1 MCTPLRAAGCALNL
15 ATGAWVF
22 SLNTPQKPSN
32 DAPAE
37 ERRESPGAS
46 ARALVLVLV
55 TIGCLGRGLA
65 DGAQILACPACE
77 EVDWP
82 CRMVR
87 ALAGSGFLGAYA
99 ALAVFLFA
107 LRRGVDGLPCP
118 RATALFSLLV
128 AVWAALIISLA
139 GRAATATDAA
149 IARACGT
156 AVLIV
161 YAISCAV
168 VAAAL
173 AKTRSDLLRALGDSP
188 RQGRAK
194 APPALL
200 SLLDRAVALSA
211 GVCLAQGIRYALWAQ
226 EIGKLPCAAAC
237 AADLLANVLLELAP
251 CLVGALLLRPRGEA
265 SPPRGERARLRVQ
278 SPLRPPRSSG
288 EAAAA
293 AAARAIRAVQS
304 APPQTSATEL
314 TRTYDATVARTPTA

>member
-22 SLNTPQKPSN
+22 SLNTAPKPSN
-32 DAPAE
+32 DSPPAE
-37 ERRESPGAS
+37 ERRESPGAA

-55 TIGCLGRGLA
+55 GVGCLGRGLA

-128 AVWAALIISLA
+128 AVWAALVFTMA
-139 GRAATATDAA
+139 GRAATATDLT
-149 IARACGT
+149 IAQACGT
-156 AVLIV
+156 AVLVV

-173 AKTRSDLLRALGDSP
+173 AKTRSDLLRSLGDSP

-211 GVCLAQGIRYALWAQ
+211 GVCLAQGARYALWAQ
-226 EIGKLPCAAAC
+226 EIGKLPCDAAC
-237 AADLLANVLLELAP
+237 AADLVANILLELAP

-265 SPPRGERARLRVQ
+265 SPPRGERARLRAQ

-304 APPQTSATEL
+304 APPERGTEL

>member
-37 ERRESPGAS
+37 ERRESPGAA

-65 DGAQILACPACE
+65 DGAQILVCPACE

-149 IARACGT
+149 IAQACGT

-161 YAISCAV
+161 YALTCGV

-173 AKTRSDLLRALGDSP
+173 AKTRSDLLRSLGDSP

-194 APPALL
+194 APQALL
-200 SLLDRAVALSA
+200 NLLDRAVALSA

-237 AADLLANVLLELAP
+237 AADLLANILLELAP

-265 SPPRGERARLRVQ
+265 SPPRGERARLRAQ

-293 AAARAIRAVQS
+293 AAARAIRVQS
-304 APPQTSATEL
+304 APPATTEL

>member
-22 SLNTPQKPSN
+22 SLNTAPKPSN
-32 DAPAE
+32 EQPAE
-37 ERRESPGAS
+37 ERRESPGAA

-128 AVWAALIISLA
+128 AVWAALVVTMA
-139 GRAATATDAA
+139 GRAATATDVT
-149 IARACGT
+149 IAQACGT
-156 AVLIV
+156 AVLVV

-173 AKTRSDLLRALGDSP
+173 AKTRADLLRALGDSP

-211 GVCLAQGIRYALWAQ
+211 GVCLAQGVRYALWAR
-226 EIGKLPCAAAC
+226 EMNALPCDAAC

-265 SPPRGERARLRVQ
+265 SPPRGERARLRAQ
-278 SPLRPPRSSG
+278 SPLRPPRSAG

-293 AAARAIRAVQS
+293 AAARAIRVQS
-304 APPQTSATEL
+304 APPPSTEL
-314 TRTYDATVARTPTA
+314 KTYDATVARTPTA

>member
-1 MCTPLRAAGCALNL
+1 M
-15 ATGAWVF
+15 
-22 SLNTPQKPSN
+22 
-32 DAPAE
+32 
-37 ERRESPGAS
+37 
-46 ARALVLVLV
+46 
-55 TIGCLGRGLA
+55 
-65 DGAQILACPACE
+65 
-77 EVDWP
+77 
-82 CRMVR
+82 
-87 ALAGSGFLGAYA
+87 
-99 ALAVFLFA
+99 AVFLFA

-149 IARACGT
+149 IAQACGT

-161 YAISCAV
+161 YALTCAV

-173 AKTRSDLLRALGDSP
+173 AKTRSDLLRSLGDSP

-226 EIGKLPCAAAC
+226 EIGKLPCDAAC

-265 SPPRGERARLRVQ
+265 SPPRGERARLRAQ

-293 AAARAIRAVQS
+293 AAACAIRAVQS

>member
-22 SLNTPQKPSN
+22 SLNSQPKPSN
-32 DAPAE
+32 DQPPAE
-37 ERRESPGAS
+37 ERRESPGAA

-55 TIGCLGRGLA
+55 GVGCLGRGLA
-65 DGAQILACPACE
+65 DGAQILVCPSCE

-128 AVWAALIISLA
+128 AVWAALIFALA
-139 GRAATATDAA
+139 GRAATATDVTIAA
-149 IARACGT
+149 ACGT
-156 AVLIV
+156 AVLVV
-161 YAISCAV
+161 YALTCGV
-168 VAAAL
+168 VAVAL
-173 AKTRSDLLRALGDSP
+173 AKTRADLLRALGDSP

-211 GVCLAQGIRYALWAQ
+211 GVCLAQGARYALWAQ
-226 EIGKLPCAAAC
+226 EMDVLPCTSAC
-237 AADLLANVLLELAP
+237 AADLLANVILELAP
-251 CLVGALLLRPRGEA
+251 CLVGALLLRPRGDA
-265 SPPRGERARLRVQ
+265 SPPRGERARLRAQ
-278 SPLRPPRSSG
+278 SPLRPPRSAG

-293 AAARAIRAVQS
+293 AAAHAIRVQS
-304 APPQTSATEL
+304 APPQPATEL
-314 TRTYDATVARTPTA
+314 TRTYDAIARTATA

>member
-22 SLNTPQKPSN
+22 SLNSQPKPPN
-32 DAPAE
+32 DAPPAE
-37 ERRESPGAS
+37 ERRESPGAA

-55 TIGCLGRGLA
+55 GVGCLGRGLA
-65 DGAQILACPACE
+65 DGAQILVCPSCE

-128 AVWAALIISLA
+128 AVWAALVFALA
-139 GRAATATDAA
+139 GRAATATDVT
-149 IARACGT
+149 IAQACGT
-156 AVLIV
+156 AVLVV
-161 YAISCAV
+161 YALTCGV
-168 VAAAL
+168 VAVAL
-173 AKTRSDLLRALGDSP
+173 AKTRGDLLRALGDSP

-211 GVCLAQGIRYALWAQ
+211 GVCLAQGARYALWAQ
-226 EIGKLPCAAAC
+226 ETDVLPCTSAC
-237 AADLLANVLLELAP
+237 AADLLANVVLELAP
-251 CLVGALLLRPRGEA
+251 CLVGALLLRPRGDA
-265 SPPRGERARLRVQ
+265 SPPRGERQRLRAQ
-278 SPLRPPRSSG
+278 SPLRPPRSAG

-293 AAARAIRAVQS
+293 AAAHAIRVQS
-304 APPQTSATEL
+304 APPQPATEL
-314 TRTYDATVARTPTA
+314 TRTYDAIARTATA

>member
-1 MCTPLRAAGCALNL
+1 MCTPLRATGCALTL

-37 ERRESPGAS
+37 ERQESPGAA

-65 DGAQILACPACE
+65 DGAQILVCPACE

-149 IARACGT
+149 IAQACGT

-161 YAISCAV
+161 YALTCGV

-173 AKTRSDLLRALGDSP
+173 AKTRSDLLRSLGDSP

-194 APPALL
+194 APQALL
-200 SLLDRAVALSA
+200 NLLDRAVALSA

-237 AADLLANVLLELAP
+237 AADLLANILLELAP

-265 SPPRGERARLRVQ
+265 SPPRGERARLRAQ
-278 SPLRPPRSSG
+278 SPLRPPRSAG

-304 APPQTSATEL
+304 APPQPATEL
-314 TRTYDATVARTPTA
+314 TSKTYDAIARTPTA

>member
-1 MCTPLRAAGCALNL
+1 MCTPLRATGCALNL

-22 SLNTPQKPSN
+22 SLNTPPKPSN

-55 TIGCLGRGLA
+55 TLGCFGRGLA
-65 DGAQILACPACE
+65 DGAQMLACPACE

-128 AVWAALIISLA
+128 AVWAALIFALA
-139 GRAATATDAA
+139 GRAATAADVA
-149 IARACGT
+149 IAQACGT
-156 AVLIV
+156 AVLVV
-161 YAISCAV
+161 YALTCGV

-211 GVCLAQGIRYALWAQ
+211 GVCLAQGARYALWAR
-226 EIGKLPCAAAC
+226 EMNALPCASAC
-237 AADLLANVLLELAP
+237 AADLVANMLLELAP
-251 CLVGALLLRPRGEA
+251 CLVGALLLRPRGDDA
-265 SPPRGERARLRVQ
+265 SPPRGERARLRAQ
-278 SPLRPPRSSG
+278 SPLRPPRSAG

-304 APPQTSATEL
+304 APPQPATEL
-314 TRTYDATVARTPTA
+314 TSKTYDAIARTPTA